1 MMAKDPCCYGCDGCL
16 NALLETVVL
25 FSVFCIA
32 IGATVLPLI
41 AP

>member
-1 MMAKDPCCYGCDGCL
+1 MMAKDSRCFGCDGCL
-16 NALLETVVL
+16 NALLETVAL
-25 FSVFCIA
+25 FTLFVGT